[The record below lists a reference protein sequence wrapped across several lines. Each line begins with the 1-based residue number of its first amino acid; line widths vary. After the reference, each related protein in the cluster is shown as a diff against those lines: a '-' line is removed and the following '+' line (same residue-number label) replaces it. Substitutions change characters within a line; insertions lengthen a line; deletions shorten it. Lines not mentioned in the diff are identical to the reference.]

1 MKKLLFV
8 LLCSTVIVAS
18 CNQTNEVKSINGNT
32 NTEEQIQKQQA
43 SKIVIVKVSHGKK
56 KGKWP
61 NQRCV
66 GDETFRCWRWFPKDE
81 LIENEEI
88 FMTEN
93 YMIMEYSNLNPSTTP
108 VVLRIPKTHEYTN
121 QEMDLYN
128 YVKENGGFAVYEPI
142 IVDEPSALEYLNVP
156 SPLMVVPKFYRAIQQ
171 EYSILLPI
179 ELTIYNE

>member
-1 MKKLLFV
+1 
-8 LLCSTVIVAS
+8 
-18 CNQTNEVKSINGNT
+18 
-32 NTEEQIQKQQA
+32 
-43 SKIVIVKVSHGKK
+43 
-56 KGKWP
+56 
-61 NQRCV
+61 
-66 GDETFRCWRWFPKDE
+66 
-81 LIENEEI
+81 
-88 FMTEN
+88 
-93 YMIMEYSNLNPSTTP
+93 MIMEYSNLNPSTTP